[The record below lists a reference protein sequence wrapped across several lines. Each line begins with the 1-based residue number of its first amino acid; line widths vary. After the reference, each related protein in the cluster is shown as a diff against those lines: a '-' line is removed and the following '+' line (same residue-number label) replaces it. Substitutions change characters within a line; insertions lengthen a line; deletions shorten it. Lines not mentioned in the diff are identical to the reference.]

1 MNRNRALVLIPVLL
15 LIFLCTSCTTGVP
28 EQDPYPAPP
37 LTGPDLAGRQWDID
51 EYGGAVVLVSV
62 WASWCGP
69 CRDEVPVLSAV
80 DEQYDSDELL
90 VLGLIFRDNPDAA
103 RQFIEEEQPSFPSV
117 VDADGTIA
125 VEWGVSAL
133 PQSFLI
139 DRNGTVVAR
148 HFGAVTQEWIDDVV
162 IPQVAR

>member
-1 MNRNRALVLIPVLL
+1 MSCSRIVILIPLLMVLL
-15 LIFLCTSCTTGVP
+15 CTACTTGVP
-28 EQDPYPAPP
+28 EQDPYPAPS
-37 LTGPDLAGRQWDID
+37 LAGPDLTGRQWNL
-51 EYGGAVVLVSV
+51 EEHEGAVVLVSV

-69 CRDEVPVLSAV
+69 CREEVPVLSAV
-80 DEQYDSDELL
+80 DEQYDPDELL

-103 RQFIEEEQPSFPSV
+103 RQFIEEEEPSFPSV

-125 VEWGVSAL
+125 VDWGVSAL
-133 PQSFLI
+133 PQSFVV

-162 IPQVAR
+162 IPEVAR